1 MTGETTMQTIT
12 PYLLYEDV
20 AAALDWLTQAF
31 GCTEGLRF
39 TDPEGQVTHAEIRF
53 GAAEVML
60 GHPGPTYTNPRR
72 NGQITAFTHVYVD
85 DVDAHFAQAKSAGAE
100 ILSVV
105 EDKPYGDRAYD
116 AADPEGHRW
125 TFAQHMRDVP
135 PSEWGATASTS

>member
-1 MTGETTMQTIT
+1 MQTIT

-20 AAALDWLTQAF
+20 AAALDWLAQAF
-31 GCTEGLRF
+31 GFNERLRF
-39 TDPEGQVTHAEIRF
+39 ADPEGQVTHAEMTF
-53 GAAEVML
+53 ADAVVML
-60 GHPGPTYTNPRR
+60 GHPGPKFENPRR
-72 NGQITAFTHVYVD
+72 SGQVSAFVHVYVD
-85 DVDAHFAQAKSAGAE
+85 DVDAHFERANAGGAE

-135 PSEWGATASTS
+135 PSEWGATA